1 MEHSRLRVKFHVLI
15 DYAFQMMFV
24 SGETADV
31 APETTSMI
39 EFIVQQ
45 QVMEMVRLLIPPPAI
60 LHTDTRPSSLA
71 RLSWRRDEVY
81 AQSAPTTSSS
91 SSDMTEPKSAGFAH
105 FYPGKMSE
113 KVRKTATT
121 KVALMPRRT
130 TLI

>member
-15 DYAFQMMFV
+15 EHAFQMMFV

-45 QVMEMVRLLIPPPAI
+45 QVMEMVCLLVMLPKIT
-60 LHTDTRPSSLA
+60 HTDTTLSSLA
-71 RLSWRRDEVY
+71 QPSSRRDEVY
-81 AQSAPTTSSS
+81 AQSAQTTSSS

-105 FYPGKMSE
+105 FCPGKMSE
-113 KVRKTATT
+113 KAPKTATT